1 MIKDIKYMKKIIFVF
16 LLFVLASSGYAQVEF
31 GPKFKPI
38 PPAKFPA
45 APKKKVIPPA
55 ELPKIDQPN
64 VFNSPENPTKTST
77 TISKSN
83 DVSMFPKE
91 KFINPGEEYLKKMQK
106 DVDKTLNENNMPLL
120 RRNFDFGQIHT
131 KSKYVIVKVRDYI
144 YVDGDLLRIYQN
156 ATILKEEVYLGG
168 NYTEI
173 KILLGE
179 GFNKLD
185 FEALNTGTSGGNT
198 AEIIII
204 DDQKKVLS
212 KNYWDNLAAGFK
224 GTILLVKE

>member
-1 MIKDIKYMKKIIFVF
+1 MKHF
-16 LLFVLASSGYAQVEF
+16 LFLFLFLVLAFKANAQAEF

-55 ELPKIDQPN
+55 ELPKIEQPN
-64 VFNSPENPTKTST
+64 VFNSPENPNKTST

-83 DVSMFPKE
+83 DVDMFPKE
-91 KFINPGEEYLKKMQK
+91 KFINVGEEYLKKMQK

-120 RRNFDFGQIHT
+120 RRNFDFGQINT
-131 KSKYVIVKVRDYI
+131 KSKYVIVRVRDFI

-156 ATILKEEVYLGG
+156 ATILKEQVFLGDSF
-168 NYTEI
+168 TDI

-212 KNYWDNLAAGFK
+212 KNYWDNLATGFK
-224 GTILLVKE
+224 GSILLVKE

>member
-1 MIKDIKYMKKIIFVF
+1 MKHF
-16 LLFVLASSGYAQVEF
+16 LFLFLFLVLAFKANAQAEF

-38 PPAKFPA
+38 PPARFPA

-55 ELPKIDQPN
+55 ELPKIEQPN
-64 VFNSPENPTKTST
+64 VFNSPENPNKASTS
-77 TISKSN
+77 ISKSN
-83 DVSMFPKE
+83 DVDMFPKE
-91 KFINPGEEYLKKMQK
+91 KFINVGEEYLKKMQK

-120 RRNFDFGQIHT
+120 RRNFDFGQINT
-131 KSKYVIVKVRDYI
+131 KSKYVIVRVRDFI

-156 ATILKEEVYLGG
+156 ATILKEQVFLGDSF
-168 NYTEI
+168 TDI

-212 KNYWDNLAAGFK
+212 KNYWDNLATGFK

>member
-1 MIKDIKYMKKIIFVF
+1 MKHF
-16 LLFVLASSGYAQVEF
+16 LFLFLFLVLAFKANAQAEF

-38 PPAKFPA
+38 PPARFPA

-55 ELPKIDQPN
+55 ELPKIEQPN
-64 VFNSPENPTKTST
+64 VFNSPENPNKASTSIT
-77 TISKSN
+77 KSN
-83 DVSMFPKE
+83 DVDMFPKE
-91 KFINPGEEYLKKMQK
+91 KFINVGEEYLKKMQK

-120 RRNFDFGQIHT
+120 RRNFDFGQINT
-131 KSKYVIVKVRDYI
+131 KSKYVIVRVRDFI

-156 ATILKEEVYLGG
+156 ATILKEQVFLGDSF
-168 NYTEI
+168 TDI

-185 FEALNTGTSGGNT
+185 FEALNTGTSGDNT

-212 KNYWDNLAAGFK
+212 KNYWDNLATGFK

>member
-1 MIKDIKYMKKIIFVF
+1 MKHF
-16 LLFVLASSGYAQVEF
+16 LFLFLFLVLAFKANAQAEF

-45 APKKKVIPPA
+45 APKKEVIPPA
-55 ELPKIDQPN
+55 ELPKIEQPN
-64 VFNSPENPTKTST
+64 VFNSPENPNKASTSIT
-77 TISKSN
+77 KSN
-83 DVSMFPKE
+83 DVDMFPKE
-91 KFINPGEEYLKKMQK
+91 KFINVGEEYLKKMQK

-120 RRNFDFGQIHT
+120 RRNFDFGQINT
-131 KSKYVIVKVRDYI
+131 KSKYVIVRVRDFI

-156 ATILKEEVYLGG
+156 ATILKEQVFLGDSF
-168 NYTEI
+168 TDI

-212 KNYWDNLAAGFK
+212 KNYWDNLATGFK

>member
-1 MIKDIKYMKKIIFVF
+1 MKHF
-16 LLFVLASSGYAQVEF
+16 LFLFLFLVLAFKANAQAEF

-45 APKKKVIPPA
+45 APKKKVVPPA
-55 ELPKIDQPN
+55 ELPKIEQPN
-64 VFNSPENPTKTST
+64 VFNSPENPNKTST

-83 DVSMFPKE
+83 DVDMFPKE
-91 KFINPGEEYLKKMQK
+91 KFINVGEEYLKKMQK

-120 RRNFDFGQIHT
+120 RRNFDFGQINT
-131 KSKYVIVKVRDYI
+131 KSKYVIVRVRDFI

-156 ATILKEEVYLGG
+156 ATILKEQVFLGDSF
-168 NYTEI
+168 TDI

-212 KNYWDNLAAGFK
+212 KNYWDNLATGFK

>member
-1 MIKDIKYMKKIIFVF
+1 MKHF
-16 LLFVLASSGYAQVEF
+16 LFLFLFLVLAFKANAQAEF

-55 ELPKIDQPN
+55 ELPKIEQPN
-64 VFNSPENPTKTST
+64 VFNSPENPNKASTS
-77 TISKSN
+77 ISKSN
-83 DVSMFPKE
+83 DVDMFPKE
-91 KFINPGEEYLKKMQK
+91 KFINVGEEYLKKMQK

-120 RRNFDFGQIHT
+120 RRNFDFGQINT
-131 KSKYVIVKVRDYI
+131 KSKYVIVRVRDFI

-156 ATILKEEVYLGG
+156 ATILKEQVFLGDSF
-168 NYTEI
+168 TDI

-212 KNYWDNLAAGFK
+212 KNYWDNLATGFK

>member
-1 MIKDIKYMKKIIFVF
+1 MKPLFIIVLLLSFVS
-16 LLFVLASSGYAQVEF
+16 LDVSAQVEF
-31 GPKFKPI
+31 GNKFKPI
-38 PPAKFPA
+38 PPANFPA
-45 APKKKVIPPA
+45 KPKKKVVPPA
-55 ELPKIDQPN
+55 DLPKIDQPN
-64 VFNSPENPTKTST
+64 VFNSPENPNKTST

-83 DVSMFPKE
+83 DVNMFPKE

-106 DVDKTLNENNMPLL
+106 DVDKTLNENNAPLL
-120 RRNFDFGQIHT
+120 RRNFDFGQIKT
-131 KSKYVIVKVRDYI
+131 KSKYVIVKVRDFI

-156 ATILKEEVYLGG
+156 ATIVKSEVFLGDS
-168 NYTEI
+168 YTEI

-198 AEIIII
+198 AEIVII

-212 KNYWDNLAAGFK
+212 KNYWDNLATGFK
-224 GTILLVKE
+224 GTILLVKEE

>member
-1 MIKDIKYMKKIIFVF
+1 MKHF
-16 LLFVLASSGYAQVEF
+16 LFLFLFLVLAFKVNAQAEF

-55 ELPKIDQPN
+55 ELPKIEQPN
-64 VFNSPENPTKTST
+64 VFNSPENPNKAST
-77 TISKSN
+77 TITKSN
-83 DVSMFPKE
+83 DVDMFPKE
-91 KFINPGEEYLKKMQK
+91 KFINVGEEYLKKMQK

-120 RRNFDFGQIHT
+120 RRNFDFGQINT
-131 KSKYVIVKVRDYI
+131 KSKYVIVRVRDFI

-156 ATILKEEVYLGG
+156 ATILKEQVFLGDSF
-168 NYTEI
+168 TDI

-212 KNYWDNLAAGFK
+212 KNYWDNLATGFK

>member
-1 MIKDIKYMKKIIFVF
+1 MKHF
-16 LLFVLASSGYAQVEF
+16 LFLFLFLVLAFKANAQAEF

-55 ELPKIDQPN
+55 ELPKIEQPN
-64 VFNSPENPTKTST
+64 VFNSPENPNKAST
-77 TISKSN
+77 TITKSN
-83 DVSMFPKE
+83 DVDMFPKE
-91 KFINPGEEYLKKMQK
+91 KFINVGEEYLKKMQK

-120 RRNFDFGQIHT
+120 RRNFDFGQINT
-131 KSKYVIVKVRDYI
+131 KSKYVIVRVRDFI

-156 ATILKEEVYLGG
+156 ATILKEQVFLGDSF
-168 NYTEI
+168 TDI

-212 KNYWDNLAAGFK
+212 KNYWDNLATGFK

>member
-1 MIKDIKYMKKIIFVF
+1 M
-16 LLFVLASSGYAQVEF
+16 VLAFKANAQAEF

-55 ELPKIDQPN
+55 ELPKIEQPN
-64 VFNSPENPTKTST
+64 VFNSPENPNKTST

-83 DVSMFPKE
+83 DVDMFPKE
-91 KFINPGEEYLKKMQK
+91 KFINVGEEYLKKMQK

-120 RRNFDFGQIHT
+120 RRNFDFGQINT
-131 KSKYVIVKVRDYI
+131 KSKYVIVRVRDFI
-144 YVDGDLLRIYQN
+144 TIDGDLLRFYQN
-156 ATILKEEVYLGG
+156 MTIVKDRIFLGG
-168 NYTEI
+168 DFTDF
-173 KILLGE
+173 KVLLGE

-185 FEALNTGTSGGNT
+185 FEVLSTGDYGGNT

-212 KNYWDNLAAGFK
+212 KNYWDNLATGFK

>member
-1 MIKDIKYMKKIIFVF
+1 MKHF
-16 LLFVLASSGYAQVEF
+16 LFLFLFLVLAFKANAQAEF

-55 ELPKIDQPN
+55 ELPKIEQPN
-64 VFNSPENPTKTST
+64 VFNSPENPNKTST

-83 DVSMFPKE
+83 DVDMFPKE
-91 KFINPGEEYLKKMQK
+91 KFINVCEEYLKKMQK

-120 RRNFDFGQIHT
+120 RRNFDFGQINT
-131 KSKYVIVKVRDYI
+131 KSKYVIVRVRDFI

-156 ATILKEEVYLGG
+156 ATILKEQVFLGDSF
-168 NYTEI
+168 TDI

-212 KNYWDNLAAGFK
+212 KNYWDNLATGFK

>member
-1 MIKDIKYMKKIIFVF
+1 M
-16 LLFVLASSGYAQVEF
+16 
-31 GPKFKPI
+31 
-38 PPAKFPA
+38 
-45 APKKKVIPPA
+45 
-55 ELPKIDQPN
+55 
-64 VFNSPENPTKTST
+64 
-77 TISKSN
+77 
-83 DVSMFPKE
+83 
-91 KFINPGEEYLKKMQK
+91 
-106 DVDKTLNENNMPLL
+106 
-120 RRNFDFGQIHT
+120 
-131 KSKYVIVKVRDYI
+131 RDYI

-156 ATILKEEVYLGG
+156 ATILKEQIFLGG
-168 NYTEI
+168 EFTDI

>member
-1 MIKDIKYMKKIIFVF
+1 MKHF
-16 LLFVLASSGYAQVEF
+16 LFLFLFLVLAFKANAQAEF

-45 APKKKVIPPA
+45 APKKKVVPPA
-55 ELPKIDQPN
+55 ELPKIEQPN
-64 VFNSPENPTKTST
+64 VFNSPENPNKAST
-77 TISKSN
+77 TITKSN
-83 DVSMFPKE
+83 DVDMFPKE
-91 KFINPGEEYLKKMQK
+91 KFINVGEEYLKKMQK

-120 RRNFDFGQIHT
+120 RRNFDFGQINT
-131 KSKYVIVKVRDYI
+131 KSKYVIVRVRDFI

-156 ATILKEEVYLGG
+156 ATILKEQVFLGDSF
-168 NYTEI
+168 TDI

-212 KNYWDNLAAGFK
+212 KNYWDNLATGFK

>member
-1 MIKDIKYMKKIIFVF
+1 MKHF
-16 LLFVLASSGYAQVEF
+16 LFLFLFLVLAFKGNAQAEF

-55 ELPKIDQPN
+55 ELPKIEQPN
-64 VFNSPENPTKTST
+64 VFNSPENPNKASTSMT
-77 TISKSN
+77 KSN
-83 DVSMFPKE
+83 DVDMFPKE
-91 KFINPGEEYLKKMQK
+91 KFINVGEEYLKKMQK

-120 RRNFDFGQIHT
+120 RRNFDFGQINT
-131 KSKYVIVKVRDYI
+131 KSKYVIVRVRDFI

-156 ATILKEEVYLGG
+156 ATIVKEQVFLGDSF
-168 NYTEI
+168 TDI

-212 KNYWDNLAAGFK
+212 KNYWDNLATGFK

>member
-1 MIKDIKYMKKIIFVF
+1 MKHF
-16 LLFVLASSGYAQVEF
+16 LFLFLFLVLAFKGNAQAEF

-55 ELPKIDQPN
+55 ELPKIEQPN
-64 VFNSPENPTKTST
+64 VFNSPENPNKASTSIT
-77 TISKSN
+77 KSN
-83 DVSMFPKE
+83 DVDMFPKE
-91 KFINPGEEYLKKMQK
+91 KFINVGEEYLKKMQK

-120 RRNFDFGQIHT
+120 RRNFDFGQINT
-131 KSKYVIVKVRDYI
+131 KSKYVIVRVRDFI
-144 YVDGDLLRIYQN
+144 TIDGDLLRFYQN
-156 ATILKEEVYLGG
+156 MTIVKDRIFLGA
-168 NYTEI
+168 NFTDF
-173 KILLGE
+173 KVLLGE

-185 FEALNTGTSGGNT
+185 FEALSTGDYGGNT

-212 KNYWDNLAAGFK
+212 KNYWDNLATGFK

>member
-1 MIKDIKYMKKIIFVF
+1 MKHF
-16 LLFVLASSGYAQVEF
+16 LFLFLFLVLAFKANAQAEF

-38 PPAKFPA
+38 PPARFPA

-55 ELPKIDQPN
+55 ELPKIEQPN
-64 VFNSPENPTKTST
+64 VFNSPENPNKASTSIT
-77 TISKSN
+77 KSN
-83 DVSMFPKE
+83 DVDMFPKE
-91 KFINPGEEYLKKMQK
+91 KFINVGEEYLKKMQK

-120 RRNFDFGQIHT
+120 RRNFDFGQINT
-131 KSKYVIVKVRDYI
+131 KSKYVIVRVRDFI

-156 ATILKEEVYLGG
+156 ATILKEQVFLGDSF
-168 NYTEI
+168 TDI

-212 KNYWDNLAAGFK
+212 KNYWDNLATGFK

>member
-1 MIKDIKYMKKIIFVF
+1 MKHF
-16 LLFVLASSGYAQVEF
+16 LFLFLFLVLAFKANAQAEF

-55 ELPKIDQPN
+55 ELPKIEQPN
-64 VFNSPENPTKTST
+64 VFNSPENPNKASTSIT
-77 TISKSN
+77 KSN
-83 DVSMFPKE
+83 DVDMFPKE
-91 KFINPGEEYLKKMQK
+91 KFINVGEEYLKKMQK

-120 RRNFDFGQIHT
+120 RRNFDFGQINT
-131 KSKYVIVKVRDYI
+131 KSKYVIVRVRDFI

-156 ATILKEEVYLGG
+156 ATILKEQVFLGDSF
-168 NYTEI
+168 TDI

-212 KNYWDNLAAGFK
+212 KNYWDNLATGFK

>member
-1 MIKDIKYMKKIIFVF
+1 MKHF
-16 LLFVLASSGYAQVEF
+16 LFLFLFLVLAFKGNAQAEF

-55 ELPKIDQPN
+55 ELPKIEQPN
-64 VFNSPENPTKTST
+64 VFNSPENPNKTST

-83 DVSMFPKE
+83 DVDMFPKE
-91 KFINPGEEYLKKMQK
+91 KFINVGEEYLKKMQK

-120 RRNFDFGQIHT
+120 RRNFDFGQINT
-131 KSKYVIVKVRDYI
+131 KSKYVIVRVRDFI
-144 YVDGDLLRIYQN
+144 TIDGDLLRFYQN
-156 ATILKEEVYLGG
+156 MTIVKDRIFLGSDF
-168 NYTEI
+168 TDF
-173 KILLGE
+173 KVLLGE

-185 FEALNTGTSGGNT
+185 FEVLSTGDYGGNT

-212 KNYWDNLAAGFK
+212 KNYWDNLATGFK

>member
-1 MIKDIKYMKKIIFVF
+1 MKHF
-16 LLFVLASSGYAQVEF
+16 LFLFLFLVLAFKANAQAEF

-55 ELPKIDQPN
+55 ELPKIEQPN
-64 VFNSPENPTKTST
+64 VFNSPENPNKTST

-83 DVSMFPKE
+83 DVDMFPRE
-91 KFINPGEEYLKKMQK
+91 KIINVGEEYLKKMQK

-120 RRNFDFGQIHT
+120 RRNFDFGQINT
-131 KSKYVIVKVRDYI
+131 KSKYVIVRVRDFI

-156 ATILKEEVYLGG
+156 ATILKEQIFLGG
-168 NYTEI
+168 EFTDI

-212 KNYWDNLAAGFK
+212 KNYWDNLATGFK

>member
-1 MIKDIKYMKKIIFVF
+1 MKHF
-16 LLFVLASSGYAQVEF
+16 LFLFLFLVLAFKANAQAEF

-55 ELPKIDQPN
+55 ELPKIEQPN
-64 VFNSPENPTKTST
+64 VFNSPENPNKTST

-83 DVSMFPKE
+83 DVDMFPKE
-91 KFINPGEEYLKKMQK
+91 KFINVGEEYLKKMQK
-106 DVDKTLNENNMPLL
+106 DVDKTLNENNMPL
-120 RRNFDFGQIHT
+120 RRSNFDFGQINT
-131 KSKYVIVKVRDYI
+131 KSKYVIVRVRDFI

-156 ATILKEEVYLGG
+156 ATILKEQVFLGDSF
-168 NYTEI
+168 TDI

-212 KNYWDNLAAGFK
+212 KNYWDNLATGFK

>member
-1 MIKDIKYMKKIIFVF
+1 MKHF
-16 LLFVLASSGYAQVEF
+16 LFLFLFLVLAFKANAQAEF

-55 ELPKIDQPN
+55 ELPKIEQPN
-64 VFNSPENPTKTST
+64 VFNSPENPNKASTSIT
-77 TISKSN
+77 KSN
-83 DVSMFPKE
+83 DVDMFPKE
-91 KFINPGEEYLKKMQK
+91 KFINVGEEYLKKMQK

-120 RRNFDFGQIHT
+120 RRNFDFGQINT
-131 KSKYVIVKVRDYI
+131 KSKYVIVRVRDFV

-156 ATILKEEVYLGG
+156 ATILKEQVFLGDSF
-168 NYTEI
+168 TDI

-179 GFNKLD
+179 GFDKLD

-212 KNYWDNLAAGFK
+212 KNYWDNLATGFK

>member
-1 MIKDIKYMKKIIFVF
+1 MKHF
-16 LLFVLASSGYAQVEF
+16 LFLFLFLVLAFKANAQAEF

-38 PPAKFPA
+38 PPARFPA

-55 ELPKIDQPN
+55 ELPKIEQPN
-64 VFNSPENPTKTST
+64 VFNSPENPNKASTSIT
-77 TISKSN
+77 KSN
-83 DVSMFPKE
+83 DVDMFPKE
-91 KFINPGEEYLKKMQK
+91 KFINVGEEYLKKMQK

-120 RRNFDFGQIHT
+120 RRNFDFGQINT
-131 KSKYVIVKVRDYI
+131 KSKYVIVRVRDFI

-156 ATILKEEVYLGG
+156 ATILKEQVFLGDSF
-168 NYTEI
+168 TDI

-198 AEIIII
+198 AKIIII

-212 KNYWDNLAAGFK
+212 KNYWDNLATGFK

>member
-1 MIKDIKYMKKIIFVF
+1 MKHF
-16 LLFVLASSGYAQVEF
+16 LFLFLFLVLAFKANAQAEF

-55 ELPKIDQPN
+55 ELPKIEQPN
-64 VFNSPENPTKTST
+64 VFNSPENPNKAST
-77 TISKSN
+77 TITKSN
-83 DVSMFPKE
+83 DVDMFPKE
-91 KFINPGEEYLKKMQK
+91 KFINVGEEYLKKMQK

-120 RRNFDFGQIHT
+120 RRNFDFGQINT
-131 KSKYVIVKVRDYI
+131 KSKYVIVRVRDYI

-156 ATILKEEVYLGG
+156 ATILKEQVFLGDSF
-168 NYTEI
+168 TDI

-212 KNYWDNLAAGFK
+212 KNYWDNLATGFK

>member
-1 MIKDIKYMKKIIFVF
+1 MKHF
-16 LLFVLASSGYAQVEF
+16 LFLFLFLVLAFKANAQAEF

-38 PPAKFPA
+38 PPAKFSA

-55 ELPKIDQPN
+55 ELPKIEQPN
-64 VFNSPENPTKTST
+64 VFNSPENPNKASTSIT
-77 TISKSN
+77 KSN
-83 DVSMFPKE
+83 DVDMFSKE
-91 KFINPGEEYLKKMQK
+91 KFINVGEEYLKKMQK

-120 RRNFDFGQIHT
+120 RRNFDFGQINT
-131 KSKYVIVKVRDYI
+131 KSKYVIVRVRDFI

-156 ATILKEEVYLGG
+156 ATILKEQVFLGDSF
-168 NYTEI
+168 TDI

-212 KNYWDNLAAGFK
+212 KNYWDNLATGFK

>member
-1 MIKDIKYMKKIIFVF
+1 MKHF
-16 LLFVLASSGYAQVEF
+16 LFLFLFLVLAFKANAQAEF

-45 APKKKVIPPA
+45 APKKKVIPPV
-55 ELPKIDQPN
+55 ELPKIEQPN
-64 VFNSPENPTKTST
+64 VFNSPENPNKTST

-83 DVSMFPKE
+83 DVDMFPKE
-91 KFINPGEEYLKKMQK
+91 KFINVGEEYLKKMQK

-120 RRNFDFGQIHT
+120 RRNFDFGQINT
-131 KSKYVIVKVRDYI
+131 KSKYVIVRVRDFI

-156 ATILKEEVYLGG
+156 ATILKEQVFLGDSF
-168 NYTEI
+168 TDI

-212 KNYWDNLAAGFK
+212 KNYWDNLATGFK

>member
-1 MIKDIKYMKKIIFVF
+1 MAFK
-16 LLFVLASSGYAQVEF
+16 GNAQAEF

-55 ELPKIDQPN
+55 ELPKIEQPN
-64 VFNSPENPTKTST
+64 VFNSPENPNKASTS
-77 TISKSN
+77 ISKSN
-83 DVSMFPKE
+83 DVDMFPNE
-91 KFINPGEEYLKKMQK
+91 KFINVGEEYLKKMQK

-120 RRNFDFGQIHT
+120 RRNFDFGQINT
-131 KSKYVIVKVRDYI
+131 KSKYVIVRVRDYI

-156 ATILKEEVYLGG
+156 ATIVREQVFLGDSF
-168 NYTEI
+168 TDI

-204 DDQKKVLS
+204 DDHKKVLS
-212 KNYWDNLAAGFK
+212 KNYWDNLATGFK

>member
-1 MIKDIKYMKKIIFVF
+1 MKHF
-16 LLFVLASSGYAQVEF
+16 LFLFLFLVLAFKANAQAEF

-55 ELPKIDQPN
+55 ELPKIEQPN
-64 VFNSPENPTKTST
+64 VFNSPENPNKASTSIT
-77 TISKSN
+77 KSN
-83 DVSMFPKE
+83 DVDMFPKE
-91 KFINPGEEYLKKMQK
+91 KFINVGEEYLKKMQK

-120 RRNFDFGQIHT
+120 RRNFDFGQINT
-131 KSKYVIVKVRDYI
+131 KSKYVIVRVRDFI
-144 YVDGDLLRIYQN
+144 YVDGDLLRIYKN
-156 ATILKEEVYLGG
+156 ATILKEQVFLGDSF
-168 NYTEI
+168 TDI

-212 KNYWDNLAAGFK
+212 KNYWDNLATGFK

>member
-1 MIKDIKYMKKIIFVF
+1 MAFK
-16 LLFVLASSGYAQVEF
+16 ANAQAEF

-55 ELPKIDQPN
+55 ELPKIEQPN
-64 VFNSPENPTKTST
+64 VFNSPENPNKASTSIT
-77 TISKSN
+77 KSN
-83 DVSMFPKE
+83 DVDMFPKE
-91 KFINPGEEYLKKMQK
+91 KFINVGEEYLKKMQK

-120 RRNFDFGQIHT
+120 RRNFDFGQINT
-131 KSKYVIVKVRDYI
+131 KSKYVIVRVRDFI

-156 ATILKEEVYLGG
+156 ATILKEQVFLGDSF
-168 NYTEI
+168 TDI

-212 KNYWDNLAAGFK
+212 KNYWDNLATGFK

>member
-1 MIKDIKYMKKIIFVF
+1 MKHF
-16 LLFVLASSGYAQVEF
+16 LFLFLFLVLAFKGNAQAEF

-55 ELPKIDQPN
+55 ELPKIEQPN
-64 VFNSPENPTKTST
+64 VFNSPENPNKASTSMT
-77 TISKSN
+77 KSN
-83 DVSMFPKE
+83 DVDMFPKE
-91 KFINPGEEYLKKMQK
+91 KFINVGEEYLKKMQK

-120 RRNFDFGQIHT
+120 RRNFDFGQINT
-131 KSKYVIVKVRDYI
+131 KSKYVIVRVRDFI

-156 ATILKEEVYLGG
+156 ATILKEQVFLGDSF
-168 NYTEI
+168 TDI

-212 KNYWDNLAAGFK
+212 KNYWDNLATGFK

>member
-1 MIKDIKYMKKIIFVF
+1 MKHFLFLFFFF
-16 LLFVLASSGYAQVEF
+16 LLAFKANAQAEF

-55 ELPKIDQPN
+55 ELPKIEQPN
-64 VFNSPENPTKTST
+64 VFNSPENPNKTST

-83 DVSMFPKE
+83 DVDMFPKE
-91 KFINPGEEYLKKMQK
+91 KFINVGEEYLKKMQK

-120 RRNFDFGQIHT
+120 RRNFDFGQINT
-131 KSKYVIVKVRDYI
+131 KSKYVIVRVRDFI

-156 ATILKEEVYLGG
+156 ATILKEQVFLGDSF
-168 NYTEI
+168 TDI

-212 KNYWDNLAAGFK
+212 KNYWDNLATGFK

>member
-1 MIKDIKYMKKIIFVF
+1 MKHF
-16 LLFVLASSGYAQVEF
+16 LFLFLFLVLAFKANAQAEF

-55 ELPKIDQPN
+55 ELPKIEQPN
-64 VFNSPENPTKTST
+64 VFNSPENPNKTST

-83 DVSMFPKE
+83 DVDMFPKE
-91 KFINPGEEYLKKMQK
+91 KFINVGEEYLKKMQK

-120 RRNFDFGQIHT
+120 RRNFDFGQINT
-131 KSKYVIVKVRDYI
+131 KSKYVIVRVRDFI

-156 ATILKEEVYLGG
+156 ATILKEQVFLCDSF
-168 NYTEI
+168 TDI

-212 KNYWDNLAAGFK
+212 KNYWDNLATGFK

>member
-1 MIKDIKYMKKIIFVF
+1 MKQFF
-16 LLFVLASSGYAQVEF
+16 LILLMVGAGFYGHAQIEF
-31 GPKFKPI
+31 GTKFKPI

-55 ELPKIDQPN
+55 ELPKIEQPN
-64 VFNSPENPTKTST
+64 VFDSPNNPNKTST

-83 DVSMFPKE
+83 DVNMFPKE
-91 KFINPGEEYLKKMQK
+91 GLINPGQEYIQKMQK
-106 DVDKTLNENNMPLL
+106 DIDKTLNENNRPLL
-120 RRNFDFGQIHT
+120 RRNFDFGEIKT
-131 KSKYVIVKVRDYI
+131 KSKYVIVRMRDYI
-144 YVDGDLLRIYQN
+144 YVDGDLLRLYQN
-156 ATILKEEVYLGG
+156 SSILKEQVFLGG
-168 NYTEI
+168 SFSEI

-212 KNYWDNLAAGFK
+212 ENYWDNLAAGFK
-224 GTILLVKE
+224 GTILLIRE

>member
-1 MIKDIKYMKKIIFVF
+1 MKQIVLVF
-16 LLFVLASSGYAQVEF
+16 LLLGVAYQGFAQAEF
-31 GPKFKPI
+31 GPKFKPV
-38 PPAKFPA
+38 PATKFPIV
-45 APKKKVIPPA
+45 PKKKVIPPA

-64 VFNSPENPTKTST
+64 VFNSPENPNKNSA

-83 DVSMFPKE
+83 DVTMFPKE
-91 KFINPGEEYLKKMQK
+91 KFISLGEEYLKKMQK

-144 YVDGDLLRIYQN
+144 YVDGDLLRVYQN
-156 ATILKEEVYLGG
+156 AIIVKEQVFLGDS
-168 NYTEI
+168 YTEI

-198 AEIIII
+198 AEIIIV